1 MKIRNVLILSVVA
14 IALTA
19 VSLQI
24 GQWTYSWMPPQAAAE
39 SHLVDKLFSFLITLG
54 AFIFLGVTGT
64 LIYSAIFHRAEKY
77 DTSDGPP
84 IEGNITLE
92 IVWTAIP
99 VLLVFWIAGYSYQ
112 IYEQMGIQGPMEAMH
127 LHIPTVM
134 KSASAAPVKEDTR
147 TRRQGDAG
155 KEEAGKR
162 GQEDTGNIKG
172 LPVEDIE
179 VDAKQWAWVF
189 RYPGTDI
196 STTELHL
203 PINHRIRLALHSEDV
218 LHGFYIPAFRVKQD
232 IIPNRNID
240 FEFTP
245 TRIGKYQ
252 LTDSEFSGTYF
263 ATMQADVIVESR
275 EDYKQWLA
283 EAANRR
289 PCIAN
294 NQAASE
300 YAQESKELIKG
311 WATVI
316 PAKAP
321 IVNSSK
327 LINHLSYSLP
337 LCASAPLREEQT
349 FKYPSSVARAN
360 K

>member
-1 MKIRNVLILSVVA
+1 MKIRKILILSGIA

-19 VSLQI
+19 VSLLI

-39 SHLVDKLFSFLITLG
+39 SHLVDRLFSFLITLG

-64 LIYSAIFHRAEKY
+64 LIYSAIFHRAEKF

-127 LHIPTVM
+127 LHIPTLT
-134 KSASAAPVKEDTR
+134 KSASAAPVKED
-147 TRRQGDAG
+147 
-155 KEEAGKR
+155 K
-162 GQEDTGNIKG
+162 GNVEG

-189 RYPGTDI
+189 RYPRTDI
-196 STTELHL
+196 TSTELHL

-218 LHGFYIPAFRVKQD
+218 IHGFYIPAFRVKQD

-245 TRIGKYQ
+245 IRTGKYQ
-252 LTDSEFSGTYF
+252 LTDSQFSGTYF
-263 ATMQADVIVESR
+263 ATMQADVIVESP
-275 EDYKQWLA
+275 EDYKRWLA
-283 EAANRR
+283 ETANRR

-300 YAQESKELIKG
+300 YAEESKELVKG
-311 WATVI
+311 WTTVV

-321 IVNSSK
+321 VVNSNKVIS
-327 LINHLSYSLP
+327 HLSYSLP
-337 LCASAPLREEQT
+337 LCTSTLLREEQT
-349 FKYPSSVARAN
+349 FKYPSTR

>member
-1 MKIRNVLILSVVA
+1 MTFMAMKIRNVLILSAIA

-19 VSLQI
+19 VSLLI

-39 SHLVDKLFSFLITLG
+39 SQLVDKLFSFLITLG

-64 LIYSAIFHRAEKY
+64 LIYSAIFHRAEQY

-92 IVWTAIP
+92 IVWTVIP
-99 VLLVFWIAGYSYQ
+99 VLLVFWIATYSYQ

-127 LHIPTVM
+127 LHIPIGM
-134 KSASAAPVKEDTR
+134 KSASAAPIN
-147 TRRQGDAG
+147 GDAG
-155 KEEAGKR
+155 IVSASPTSSIVST
-162 GQEDTGNIKG
+162 DATSNVI
-172 LPVEDIE
+172 PFEDIE
-179 VDAKQWAWVF
+179 VNAKQWAWVF
-189 RYPGTDI
+189 RYPEKGIT
-196 STTELHL
+196 STELHL
-203 PINHRIRLALHSEDV
+203 PVNHRIRLAMQSEDV

-245 TRIGKYQ
+245 IRIGKYE

-263 ATMQADVIVESR
+263 ATMQANVVVESP
-275 EDYKQWLA
+275 EDYKKWLT
-283 EAANRR
+283 EAANRK
-289 PCIAN
+289 PCTAN

-311 WATVI
+311 WVTVA
-316 PAKAP
+316 PAQAP
-321 IVNSSK
+321 VVN
-327 LINHLSYSLP
+327 YS
-337 LCASAPLREEQT
+337 
-349 FKYPSSVARAN
+349 N
-360 K
+360 